1 MRNSQLRQCAYAPQP
16 PLDNE
21 HLSRGLVCHE
31 IISELFELI
40 ATSFSLAIY
49 VGRVTEVHTGVLA
62 VSCVLSDLGK
72 RLLLRILPLTYVK
85 FG

>member
-1 MRNSQLRQCAYAPQP
+1 MCLCSTEAQP
-16 PLDNE
+16 PVDNE
-21 HLSRGLVCHE
+21 HLSQGLVCHE

-40 ATSFSLAIY
+40 ATNFSLAIY
-49 VGRVTEVHTGVLA
+49 VGRVTEEHTGVLA

-72 RLLLRILPLTYVK
+72 RLLWRILRPLTYVK